1 MPRAALKR
9 PTPPTYRAF
18 YAEQKDSQ
26 LPDIR
31 SHHRA
36 VPGGGLL
43 EYQPERFLDQ
53 PVVQADQGAIDY
65 YATNAYSVQFLPD
78 GKVQYEMTSDKVEHL
93 KASEVTLL
101 TNPDLNLYRGTE
113 FPWHV
118 TSKRGE
124 VNPDGTEVE
133 LIDSV
138 RVARTDAQNRETIIT
153 SSRMTVFPQKQY
165 AQTEQDV
172 RIDGAG
178 GVSTG
183 KGMKAYLKESRIHLL
198 SNVRGQYEAR

>member
-1 MPRAALKR
+1 MLSKKIRNFLLFGVIAAL
-9 PTPPTYRAF
+9 F
-18 YAEQKDSQ
+18 
-26 LPDIR
+26 L
-31 SHHRA
+31 A
-36 VPGGGLL
+36 VG
-43 EYQPERFLDQ
+43 YWNISPERFLDQ
-53 PVVQADQGAIDY
+53 PVAQVDQGAIDY
-65 YATNAYSVQFLPD
+65 YATNAYSIQYLPD
-78 GKVQYEMTSDKVEHL
+78 GKVQYEITSDKVEHL
-93 KASEVTLL
+93 KTSEVTLL
-101 TNPDLNLYRGTE
+101 TNPDMNIYRGTE

-138 RVARTDAQNRETIIT
+138 RVARTDDKNRDTVIT

>member
-1 MPRAALKR
+1 MLSKKIRNFLLFGVIAAL
-9 PTPPTYRAF
+9 F
-18 YAEQKDSQ
+18 
-26 LPDIR
+26 L
-31 SHHRA
+31 A
-36 VPGGGLL
+36 VG
-43 EYQPERFLDQ
+43 YWNISPERFLDK
-53 PVVQADQGAIDY
+53 PVAQVDEGAIDN

-93 KASEVTLL
+93 KASDVTLL

-118 TSKRGE
+118 TSLRGE
-124 VNPDGTEVE
+124 VNSDGTQVE

-138 RVARTDAQNRETIIT
+138 RVARTDDQNRDTIIT
-153 SSRMTVFPQKQY
+153 SSRMTVFPQQQY

>member
-1 MPRAALKR
+1 MLSKR
-9 PTPPTYRAF
+9 FATSCYSGHR
-18 YAEQKDSQ
+18 
-26 LPDIR
+26 
-31 SHHRA
+31 RA

-53 PVVQADQGAIDY
+53 PAAQVDEGTIDY
-65 YATNAYSVQFLPD
+65 YATNARSVQFLPD
-78 GKVQYEMTSDKVEHL
+78 GKLQYEMTSDKVEHV

-101 TNPDLNLYRGTE
+101 TNPDMNIYRGTE

-138 RVARTDAQNRETIIT
+138 RVARTDDKNRDTVIT

>member
-1 MPRAALKR
+1 MFSKKIRTIALFSAIAAL
-9 PTPPTYRAF
+9 
-18 YAEQKDSQ
+18 
-26 LPDIR
+26 LV
-31 SHHRA
+31 A
-36 VPGGGLL
+36 VG
-43 EYQPERFLDQ
+43 YWNISPESFLDK
-53 PVVQADQGAIDY
+53 PVVQVDENAIDY
-65 YATNAYSVQFLPD
+65 YAVNAHTVQFMPD
-78 GKVQYEMTSDKVEHL
+78 GKLQYEMTADKVEHL

-101 TNPDLNLYRGTE
+101 TTPDLHLYRGTE

-118 TSKRGE
+118 QSKRAE

-138 RVARTDAQNRETIIT
+138 RVARIDEKKREMIIT

-165 AQTEQDV
+165 AQTEQAV

-178 GVSTG
+178 GTTTG
-183 KGMKAYLKESRIHLL
+183 NGMKAYLKDGRMDLL

>member
-1 MPRAALKR
+1 MLSKKFRNIVFFAAIAALL
-9 PTPPTYRAF
+9 A
-18 YAEQKDSQ
+18 
-26 LPDIR
+26 
-31 SHHRA
+31 A
-36 VPGGGLL
+36 VG
-43 EYQPERFLDQ
+43 YWNISPERFLDK
-53 PVVQADQGAIDY
+53 PVAAVNESEIDY
-65 YATNAYSVQFLPD
+65 YAINAHSVQFQPD
-78 GKVQYEMTSDKVEHL
+78 GNLQYDMTYDKVEHV

-101 TNPDLNLYRGTE
+101 TKPDLQMYRGSE

-118 TSKRGE
+118 QSERGE

-138 RVARTDAQNRETIIT
+138 RIARTDAKNRPMVIT
-153 SSRMTVFPQKQY
+153 TTRMTVFPKQQY
-165 AQTEQDV
+165 AQTQQAV

-183 KGMKAYLKESRIHLL
+183 TGMKAYLKESRIHLL

>member
-1 MPRAALKR
+1 MQ
-9 PTPPTYRAF
+9 PTLHTCEPYMLS
-18 YAEQKDSQ
+18 KK
-26 LPDIR
+26 IR
-31 SHHRA
+31 SILLFGCIAAIFAA
-36 VPGGGLL
+36 VG
-43 EYQPERFLDQ
+43 YWNISPERVLAK
-53 PVVQADQGAIDY
+53 PVVRANESEIDY
-65 YATNAYSVQFLPD
+65 YAINAHSVQFLPD
-78 GKVQYEMTSDKVEHL
+78 GKLQYEMTSDKVEHL
-93 KASEVTLL
+93 KATEVTLL
-101 TNPDLNLYRGTE
+101 TNPDLNMFRGTE

-118 TSKRGE
+118 QSEKGE

-138 RVARTDAQNRETIIT
+138 RITRFDEKNRRTLIT
-153 SSRMTVFPQKQY
+153 TTRMTVFPQQQY

>member
-1 MPRAALKR
+1 MLSK
-9 PTPPTYRAF
+9 
-18 YAEQKDSQ
+18 K
-26 LPDIR
+26 IR
-31 SHHRA
+31 NFLLFA
-36 VPGGGLL
+36 VIAVLFLAVG
-43 EYQPERFLDQ
+43 YWNISPERFLDKPAAQ
-53 PVVQADQGAIDY
+53 VDESAIDY
-65 YATNAYSVQFLPD
+65 YATNAKSVQFMPD
-78 GKVQYEMTSDKVEHL
+78 GKLQYEMTSDKVEHM
-93 KASEVTLL
+93 KATEITLL
-101 TNPDLNLYRGTE
+101 TNPDMNIYRGTE

-138 RVARTDAQNRETIIT
+138 RVARTDDKNRDTVIT
-153 SSRMTVFPQKQY
+153 TSRMTVFPQKQY

>member
-1 MPRAALKR
+1 MLSKKIRNFLIFAIIAAVFL
-9 PTPPTYRAF
+9 
-18 YAEQKDSQ
+18 
-26 LPDIR
+26 
-31 SHHRA
+31 A
-36 VPGGGLL
+36 VG
-43 EYQPERFLDQ
+43 YWNISPERFLDK
-53 PVVQADQGAIDY
+53 PVAQVDESAIDY
-65 YATNAYSVQFLPD
+65 YAINAHSIQYLPD

-101 TNPDLNLYRGTE
+101 TKPDMNLYRGAE

-118 TSKRGE
+118 TSVRGE
-124 VNPDGTEVE
+124 VNPDGTQVE

-138 RVARTDAQNRETIIT
+138 RVARTDAKNRDTIIT

>member
-1 MPRAALKR
+1 MLSKKIRNFLLFGVIAAL
-9 PTPPTYRAF
+9 
-18 YAEQKDSQ
+18 
-26 LPDIR
+26 LL
-31 SHHRA
+31 A
-36 VPGGGLL
+36 VG
-43 EYQPERFLDQ
+43 YWNISPERFLDK
-53 PVVQADQGAIDY
+53 PVAQVDEGLIDY
-65 YATNAYSVQFLPD
+65 YATNAYSIQYLPD

-93 KASEVTLL
+93 KASEVSLL

-133 LIDSV
+133 LIDKV
-138 RVARTDAQNRETIIT
+138 RIARIDEKQRETIIT

-165 AQTEQDV
+165 AQTEQAV

-178 GVSTG
+178 GTTTG
-183 KGMKAYLKESRIHLL
+183 KGMKAYLKEGRMDLL

>member
-1 MPRAALKR
+1 MLSKKIRNFLLLGVIAAL
-9 PTPPTYRAF
+9 F
-18 YAEQKDSQ
+18 
-26 LPDIR
+26 L
-31 SHHRA
+31 A
-36 VPGGGLL
+36 VG
-43 EYQPERFLDQ
+43 YWNISPERFLDQ
-53 PVVQADQGAIDY
+53 PAAQVDDGAIDY

-78 GKVQYEMTSDKVEHL
+78 GKLQYEMTSDKVEHL

-101 TNPDLNLYRGTE
+101 TNPDLNMFRGTE

-118 TSKRGE
+118 QSERGE

-138 RVARTDAQNRETIIT
+138 RITRFDEKNRKTLIT
-153 SSRMTVFPQKQY
+153 TTRMTVFPKQQY
-165 AQTEQDV
+165 AQTEQPV

-183 KGMKAYLKESRIHLL
+183 TGMKAYLKESRIHLL

>member
-1 MPRAALKR
+1 MLSKKIRNFLIFGVIAAL
-9 PTPPTYRAF
+9 F
-18 YAEQKDSQ
+18 
-26 LPDIR
+26 L
-31 SHHRA
+31 A
-36 VPGGGLL
+36 VG
-43 EYQPERFLDQ
+43 YWNISPERFLDQ
-53 PVVQADQGAIDY
+53 PAPQVDEGAIDY
-65 YATNAYSVQFLPD
+65 YAINAKSVQFLPD
-78 GKVQYEMTSDKVEHL
+78 GKVQYEMTSDKVEHV
-93 KASEVTLL
+93 KASEITLL
-101 TNPDLNLYRGTE
+101 TNPDMNIYRGTE

-138 RVARTDAQNRETIIT
+138 RVARTDDKNRNTVIT
-153 SSRMTVFPQKQY
+153 TTRMTVFPQKQY

>member
-1 MPRAALKR
+1 MLSKKIRNFLLFVVIAAL
-9 PTPPTYRAF
+9 F
-18 YAEQKDSQ
+18 
-26 LPDIR
+26 L
-31 SHHRA
+31 A
-36 VPGGGLL
+36 VG
-43 EYQPERFLDQ
+43 YWNISPERFLDQ
-53 PVVQADQGAIDY
+53 PAAQVDEGTIDY
-65 YATNAYSVQFLPD
+65 HATNAYSVQFLPD
-78 GKVQYEMTSDKVEHL
+78 GKVQYEMTSDKVEHV

-101 TNPDLNLYRGTE
+101 TNPGLNLYRGTE

-124 VNPDGTEVE
+124 VTPDGTEVK

-138 RVARTDAQNRETIIT
+138 RVARTDARNRDTVIT
-153 SSRMTVFPQKQY
+153 SSRMTVFPQNQY

-172 RIDGAG
+172 RINGAG

-183 KGMKAYLKESRIHLL
+183 KGMKAYLKESRIYLL